1 MFEGIIRNGLLMT
14 VAALILTVLGV
25 LAASRI
31 PVQMIPDL
39 EVRTVTVQTSWPG
52 ATPQDIEKEI
62 LIEQEEYLRTVPN
75 LQRLEA
81 SASSGR
87 ATIELDFPFGIDIT
101 ETLIRVNN
109 ALTQVPSYPIN
120 VDEPRV
126 YASSFSANSFMFFN
140 VSPLPDNPRGLDM
153 DMMRDFIEDNV
164 RTRMSN
170 VPGVSDVQV
179 WGGAER
185 QIRVILDPI
194 RLADRGIS
202 ITDVRDAIRR
212 RNQDVSGGEID
223 TGKRRY
229 LLRTVGRFDD
239 VQQLENLIVDRRGD
253 TLIRLADI
261 AEVEFDHFEIR
272 GLNFVDGDPVI
283 NLAVRRET
291 GSNVI
296 DIKYAMLD
304 AVDRIGREVLEPA
317 GMEIKLIAEDVGYV
331 EASVRNVW
339 TNLALGALLA
349 TLVMYLFLRSA
360 RATAVGVIG
369 IPICTI
375 AAFIG
380 LLATGRTIN
389 VISLA
394 GVAFSIGMTLDNSI
408 VVIESIELARRR
420 GLDRFRSAVEGVR
433 NVWPAVLASTLTTI
447 LVFAPVLFIKEEAGQ
462 LYSDIAIAISAA
474 ILASMLVAITLIP
487 TAAARLAFGTEARHG
502 PTADAGG
509 PLMNMVDWLIGDPRR
524 RLVTIVSTIALSVG
538 IILMLTPAAEYLPEG
553 EEPKT
558 FASLNAPPGYNLETM
573 AEIGLEIQEHF
584 LQFVGDD
591 PARFERGETDVP
603 AIKYLNVR
611 ITPDGMRI
619 ISEAVDPAR
628 INDLMDAITR
638 KYREYPGM
646 RAFAARG
653 SIITSNDGGTRSIN
667 LDLSGSDLAVIYDAA
682 LAVYRRA
689 QEVFDNPRIQSQ
701 PSSLSL
707 AQPLVEVRPD
717 WDRAAELG
725 MDAGSVG
732 YTVAALTD
740 GAYVDEFFL
749 ADDKID
755 IYLYGSDNGQSNL
768 DTLGQLPVF
777 TPQGTV
783 LPLSAIATITETV
796 DTSTV
801 RRINGQRTVTLN
813 VIPPPNIPL
822 ETGVETVREQIIAAL
837 RASGEIPAEV
847 AVDISGASDQ
857 LDATKAALAAN
868 YPVALIIV
876 YLLLVAIFKHWG
888 YPLLIMTTIPLGVA
902 GGILG
907 LWLFN
912 LFGEWLPL
920 IGLNGL
926 HQPFDMISMLGFLIL
941 MGTVVNNPILIVDR
955 AMRLMSEGAVSAQ
968 DAVREAVH
976 VRFRPIAMSTLTTI
990 CGLSPLVFIPG
1001 AGTELYRGV
1010 GAIVLFGI
1018 LGAAVVSL
1026 TMLPA
1031 LTVTALEWGKAGPR
1045 SGDAPDAG
1053 LGAGKLPVDT
1063 GKY

>member
-1 MFEGIIRNGLLMT
+1 
-14 VAALILTVLGV
+14 
-25 LAASRI
+25 
-31 PVQMIPDL
+31 
-39 EVRTVTVQTSWPG
+39 
-52 ATPQDIEKEI
+52 
-62 LIEQEEYLRTVPN
+62 
-75 LQRLEA
+75 
-81 SASSGR
+81 
-87 ATIELDFPFGIDIT
+87 
-101 ETLIRVNN
+101 
-109 ALTQVPSYPIN
+109 
-120 VDEPRV
+120 
-126 YASSFSANSFMFFN
+126 
-140 VSPLPDNPRGLDM
+140 
-153 DMMRDFIEDNV
+153 MMRDFIEDNV

-170 VPGVSDVQV
+170 VPGVSAVQV

-185 QIRVILDPI
+185 QIRVILDPV
-194 RLADRGIS
+194 RLADRGVS

-223 TGKRRY
+223 TGKRSY
-229 LLRTVGRFDD
+229 LLRTIGRFDD
-239 VQQLENLIVDRRGD
+239 VQQLEELIVERRGD
-253 TLIRLADI
+253 TLIRLGEI
-261 AEVEFDHFEIR
+261 ARVEFDHFKIR
-272 GLNFVDGDPVI
+272 DLTFVDGDPVI

-304 AVDRIGREVLEPA
+304 AVARIDREVLAPA

-339 TNLALGALLA
+339 LNLGLGAVLA

-375 AAFIG
+375 AGFIG
-380 LLATGRTIN
+380 LLAAGRTIN

-394 GVAFSIGMTLDNSI
+394 GIAFSIGMTLDNSI

-420 GLDRFRSAVEGVR
+420 GMDRFNSAVEGVR
-433 NVWPAVLASTLTTI
+433 QVWPAVLASTLTTI

-474 ILASMLVAITLIP
+474 IMASMLVAITLIP
-487 TAAARLAFGTEARHG
+487 TAAARLTFGTEARHG
-502 PTADAGG
+502 PTADSGG
-509 PLMNMVDWLIGDPRR
+509 PLMTMVDWLIREPRR
-524 RLVTIVSTIALSVG
+524 RLVTIVSTIVLSLA
-538 IILMLTPAAEYLPEG
+538 IIVLLTPPAEYLPEG

-558 FASLNAPPGYNLETM
+558 FASLSAPPGYNLETM
-573 AEIGLEIQEHF
+573 TGIGLEIQDYF

-591 PARFERGETDVP
+591 PARFERGAAEVP

-611 ITPDGMRI
+611 ISPGGMRI
-619 ISEAVDPAR
+619 IAEAVDADR

-653 SIITSNDGGTRSIN
+653 SIISSNDGGTRSIN
-667 LDLSGSDLAVIYDAA
+667 LDLSGPNLAVIYDAA
-682 LAVYRRA
+682 LATYRKA
-689 QEVFDNPRIQSQ
+689 EEVFDNPRIRSQ

-707 AQPLVEVRPD
+707 SQPLVEVRPD

-740 GAYVDEFFL
+740 GAYADEFFL

-755 IYLYGSDNGQSNL
+755 IYLYGSDNGQADL
-768 DTLGQLPVF
+768 DTLGQLPIF
-777 TPQGTV
+777 TPQGTI
-783 LPLSAIATITETV
+783 LPLSAIATIVETV

-813 VIPPPNIPL
+813 VIPPLTIPL
-822 ETGVETVREQIIAAL
+822 ETGVEIVRQQVIAAL
-837 RASGEIPAEV
+837 RANGEIPAEV
-847 AVDISGASDQ
+847 SVDISGASDQ

-888 YPLLIMTTIPLGVA
+888 YPLLIMTTIPLGIA
-902 GGILG
+902 GGIVG
-907 LWLFN
+907 LAVMN
-912 LFGEWLPL
+912 GIGAALPL
-920 IGLNGL
+920 IGLDSF

-955 AMRLMSEGAVSAQ
+955 AMRLMNEGAASAR

-1031 LTVTALEWGKAGPR
+1031 LTVTVLEWRKTGPR
-1045 SGDAPDAG
+1045 PGDAAAA
-1053 LGAGKLPVDT
+1053 GAGATTLPLDT
-1063 GKY
+1063 GKN